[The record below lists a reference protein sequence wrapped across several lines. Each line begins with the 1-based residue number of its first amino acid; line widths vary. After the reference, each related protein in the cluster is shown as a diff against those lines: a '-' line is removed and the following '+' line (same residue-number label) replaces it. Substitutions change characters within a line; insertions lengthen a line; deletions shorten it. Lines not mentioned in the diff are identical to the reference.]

1 MTPGNK
7 EFFEKFLQGKALAT
21 FKRENDLYA
30 FLGMCE
36 CKDVT
41 WRSGEK
47 ALDFIPSYKTDLRLY
62 HTDDSLTYSHGLD
75 GTNDHLDVLLF
86 CRGEFSYT
94 THRECREMTL
104 EEIEEALGHPI
115 RIVTT
120 H

>member
-1 MTPGNK
+1 MTTRNK
-7 EFFEKFLQGKALAT
+7 EFFEKFLRGKAVAT
-21 FKRENDLYA
+21 FKGENDLHA

-36 CKDVT
+36 CKDVN
-41 WRSGEK
+41 WSSGAE
-47 ALDFIPSYKTDLRLY
+47 ALDFIPSYKTDLHLY
-62 HTDDSLTYSHGLD
+62 HTSDSLTYSHGLD
-75 GTNDHLDVLLF
+75 RTNDHLDVLLF
-86 CRGEFSYT
+86 DRGEFSYT